1 MKYDDLLGIASG
13 ATGNPAIQAYGNQL
27 TPTGRPDMGYA
38 MIFPGVGTI
47 LKIVLVQVM
56 LGTEAGVDVDA
67 QSSPD

>member
-1 MKYDDLLGIASG
+1 
-13 ATGNPAIQAYGNQL
+13 
-27 TPTGRPDMGYA
+27 